1 MLDELRLTALG
12 RPQITLGGIPVTG
25 FSYRKS
31 LALLYYLAVTG
42 RPHSRETLLGLLWP
56 ETAEASARSSLRKT
70 LTDLRKRVGPFLDI
84 TRHEVAFD
92 FNTPYWLDTEC
103 FETSVKDT
111 TAESIERLQEAAEL
125 YRGDFLEGFYIRKAA
140 AFEEWVLVQRAR
152 LRETALRTLETLG
165 RIYGAQGASGRA
177 AAIDYTAR
185 LLALEP
191 WREEAHR
198 QLMHLLAVS
207 GRRGAAMA
215 HYEICRQ
222 TLADELDIEPGPDTI
237 RLYERIRDGDIQV
250 EEHAFRPQEHRSPV
264 TALEAT
270 PLTPEEVPE
279 PNVPPF
285 VAREGE
291 LARLDACLDAAL
303 NGQSRVVFL
312 TGGPGRGKTAL
323 MQAFARRAMGV
334 HSDLL
339 VAIGK
344 CNAYSGV
351 GDPYLP
357 FRQVLGALTG
367 DITDALSREHA
378 QRLWAA
384 LPLTVQV
391 LLERGPHLIDSLV
404 PGPPLLSRVKA
415 AVPAEG
421 NGWLRKLMEWVER
434 DRAAAVT
441 LEPNA
446 LLAQAADTLC
456 AMAERFPL
464 LLMLDDLHWSD
475 TGSSSLLFHLGRQLA
490 EGGRHTILVL
500 GAYRPEEISLGQSE
514 PGEERGPLW
523 QVLAEFGRY
532 FGDVSFDLTEL
543 DEAENRRLVDQMVDA
558 EPNRLGE
565 RFRAAL
571 YDRTHGHALFTVEL
585 LRAMQERGELVQEG
599 GFWVEG
605 PSLDWGR
612 LPARVEAV
620 IAGRLGHLDQKHS
633 EMLAVAS
640 VEGETFTAQVLAEV
654 LDIPEWQALRALSFE
669 LGRRH
674 LLVQEAGEE
683 RIGERYFSRFRF
695 AHALYQEYV
704 YNRLSPGER
713 RLLHYRIGT
722 VLERLYGDRTGE
734 VAVRLAMHFA
744 DADVAAKAWDYFG
757 QAGDGAA
764 SVYASA
770 EAIDH
775 YRRALEWA
783 KHCDIGSEDLI
794 RLYTGLGRAYELNS
808 EFGRA
813 VAVYEEMEAMALQ
826 RGDRALE
833 LAALI
838 APLTIQSVPSAVQ
851 DPARAQAQG
860 TRALVLA
867 EDLGDQEAEA
877 RILGA
882 LALACFFDHEP
893 AEALDYGERSLALAR
908 KQDLRQQMAQTLNDM
923 GSLCYLYNGQIAR
936 SISSL
941 RSASD
946 LWRELGNLPMLADS
960 LSSSAAAHAFAGA
973 YDQAIVY
980 SREASEISKE
990 IGNLWGQSY
999 ALWKVGFAYWERGEP
1014 SLAVSTMQECI
1025 QLGKLAG
1032 FVSPLDH
1039 TQADL
1044 AAVYGDLGAMDLA
1057 LDTVQR
1063 AVSSAEESNPS
1074 GRAHGLG
1081 VMASLNVSVGNL
1093 AKAEWAI
1100 AEGKNEASRES
1111 FALFQVLI
1119 MIAEA
1124 ELRLRKGEHRQA
1136 QAATDDLLAR
1146 SHTYGLR
1153 SQLPYALFLRGWAS
1167 MGVGETESA
1176 RSFWTEALAEA
1187 EALGSRRILWRVL
1200 HALSQ
1205 IEQDP
1210 IQAERLLSSARD
1222 VLAYIIDHIVQRD
1235 LRESFLKRSDV
1246 RAVLE

>member
-12 RPQITLGGIPVTG
+12 RPQITLGGAPVTG
-25 FSYRKS
+25 FTYRKS

-56 ETAEASARSSLRKT
+56 EAAQANARSSLRKA
-70 LTDLRKRVGPFLDI
+70 LSDLRRRVGPFLDI

-92 FNTPYWLDTEC
+92 FSTPYWLDTEC

-111 TAESIERLQEAAEL
+111 TAETVERLQEAVEL
-125 YRGDFLEGFYIRKAA
+125 YHGDFLEGFYIRQAA

-152 LRETALRTLETLG
+152 LRESALRTLETLS
-165 RIYGAQGASGRA
+165 RVYGAQGASGRD

-198 QLMHLLAVS
+198 QLMHLLALS
-207 GRRGAAMA
+207 GRRGAAIA
-215 HYEICRQ
+215 HYEACRQ
-222 TLADELDIEPGPDTI
+222 TLADELGIEPGPDTT

-250 EEHAFRPQEHRSPV
+250 EETVFGPQEHESPAI
-264 TALEAT
+264 ALEAT
-270 PLTPEEVPE
+270 PLAPEEVPE
-279 PNVPPF
+279 PDIPLF
-285 VAREGE
+285 VARERE
-291 LARLDACLDAAL
+291 LARLDACLDAAM

-334 HSDLL
+334 HPDLL

-367 DITDALSREHA
+367 DVTDALSREHA
-378 QRLWAA
+378 QRLWGA
-384 LPLTVQV
+384 LPLAVQV
-391 LLERGPHLIDSLV
+391 LLERGPDLIDSLV
-404 PGPPLLSRVKA
+404 PGPPLLGRAKA
-415 AVPAEG
+415 AVPAKG
-421 NGWLRKLMEWVER
+421 NGWLRRLMEWVER
-434 DRAAAVT
+434 DRTAAAA

-475 TGSSSLLFHLGRQLA
+475 TGSSSLLLHLGRQLA
-490 EGGRHTILVL
+490 EGGRHKMLVV
-500 GAYRPEEISLGQSE
+500 GAYRPEELSLGQSE
-514 PGEERGPLW
+514 PGEGQRPLW
-523 QVLAEFGRY
+523 QILAEFGRH
-532 FGDVSFDLTEL
+532 FGDVSFDLTRL
-543 DEAENRRLVDQMVDA
+543 DEAENRRFVDQMVDA
-558 EPNRLGE
+558 ELNRLGE

-571 YDRTHGHALFTVEL
+571 YDRTRGHALFTVEL

-599 GFWVEG
+599 GFWAVG

-612 LPARVEAV
+612 LPAQVEAV
-620 IAGRLGHLDQKHS
+620 IAGRLGHLDQKHT
-633 EMLAVAS
+633 EMLAIAS

-654 LDIPEWQALRALSFE
+654 MDIPERQALRELSLE

-674 LLVQEAGEE
+674 LLVQEGGEE
-683 RIGERYFSRFRF
+683 KIGKRYISRYRF

-704 YNRLSPGER
+704 YTRLSPGEK
-713 RLLHYRIGT
+713 RLLHNQIGAA
-722 VLERLYGDRTGE
+722 LERLYGDQTGE

-744 DADVAAKAWDYFG
+744 DADVPEKAWVYFG
-757 QAGDGAA
+757 RAGDAAA
-764 SVYASA
+764 SVYACA
-770 EAIDH
+770 EATDH
-775 YRRALEWA
+775 YHRALEWA
-783 KHCDIGSEDLI
+783 KHCEISSEDLTK
-794 RLYTGLGRAYELNS
+794 LYTGLGRAYELNS

-813 VAVYEEMEAMALQ
+813 VAVYEEMGALALQ

-860 TRALVLA
+860 KRALTLA
-867 EDLGDQEAEA
+867 QDLGDQEAEA
-877 RILGA
+877 RVLGG
-882 LALACFFDHEP
+882 LALACFFGHEP
-893 AEALDYGERSLALAR
+893 GEALDYGERSLTLAR
-908 KQDLRQQMAQTLNDM
+908 ELDLRQQMAQTLNDM

-941 RSASD
+941 QSASD

-960 LSSSAAAHAFAGA
+960 LSSSAAALAFAGA
-973 YDQAIVY
+973 YDEAIAY
-980 SREASEISKE
+980 STEASEISKE

-999 ALWKVGFAYWERGEP
+999 ALWKVGFAHWERGEP
-1014 SLAVSTMQECI
+1014 SRAISEMKTCI
-1025 QLGKLAG
+1025 ELGELAG

-1063 AVSSAEESNPS
+1063 AVSSAEKSNPS

-1081 VMASLNVSVGNL
+1081 VMASLNVLDGNL
-1093 AKAEWAI
+1093 VKAEWAI
-1100 AEGKNEASRES
+1100 AEGKNEASRAS
-1111 FALFQVLI
+1111 FAIFQVPI

-1124 ELRLRKGEHRQA
+1124 ELRLRKGKHRQA
-1136 QAATDDLLAR
+1136 QAITDDLLAR
-1146 SHTYGLR
+1146 SRTYGLR
-1153 SQLPYALFLRGWAS
+1153 SQLPYALFLRGRAF
-1167 MGVGETESA
+1167 MGVRESESA
-1176 RSFWTEALAEA
+1176 RSCWTEALTEA
-1187 EALGSRRILWRVL
+1187 KLMGSRRVQWRVL
-1200 HALSQ
+1200 HALGQ

-1210 IQAERLLSSARD
+1210 IQAERLLERAQD
-1222 VLAYIIDHIVQRD
+1222 VLAYIIDHIVQAD
-1235 LRESFLKRSDV
+1235 LRVSFLNRSEV